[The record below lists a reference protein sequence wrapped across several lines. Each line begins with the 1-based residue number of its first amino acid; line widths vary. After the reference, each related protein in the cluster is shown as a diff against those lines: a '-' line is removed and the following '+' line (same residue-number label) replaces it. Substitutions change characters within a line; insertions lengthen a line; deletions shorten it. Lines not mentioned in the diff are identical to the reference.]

1 MQLVRIGAYYIRD
14 KSLRAIG
21 LESEIEV
28 LLDIRP
34 VLLEELI
41 GASLDEI
48 MDVMMNH
55 KFKKACRML
64 NIIESQY
71 LIDIN
76 EKSCRM
82 PAFMHPQRW
91 GCVTVPT
98 LTELRLAIN
107 GIHKRDSP
115 GPFPTVQVGIVDHQ
129 APIPD
134 LKTHAKPSVNY
145 STLELQELNALG
157 AELIRINLSNRNTS
171 CVDVAVDIVNGDADA
186 THEFALVDSL
196 APNMLRRMKSWMSVN
211 GRDNVDKIAKFE
223 IIRLAGVRFRNHA
236 GNASVIK
243 TSLSLAIACSHASDN
258 VKELLSS
265 VGISYSP
272 NKQREM
278 LKQVMTIAHL

>member
-1 MQLVRIGAYYIRD
+1 MEEFPSTTAVVLQLVKIGAYYLRD
-14 KSLRAIG
+14 NSLRAIG
-21 LESEIEV
+21 LESESEV

-91 GCVTVPT
+91 GWVVVPT

-107 GIHKRDSP
+107 SIHKRGSP
-115 GPFPTVQVGIVDHQ
+115 GPFPTVQVEKFIQ
-129 APIPD
+129 CAPIPD
-134 LKTHAKPSVNY
+134 LESYKTVCQLFDS
-145 STLELQELNALG
+145 
-157 AELIRINLSNRNTS
+157 RTS
-171 CVDVAVDIVNGDADA
+171 R
-186 THEFALVDSL
+186 T
-196 APNMLRRMKSWMSVN
+196 
-211 GRDNVDKIAKFE
+211 
-223 IIRLAGVRFRNHA
+223 
-236 GNASVIK
+236 
-243 TSLSLAIACSHASDN
+243 
-258 VKELLSS
+258 
-265 VGISYSP
+265 
-272 NKQREM
+272 Q
-278 LKQVMTIAHL
+278 